1 MDDNRT
7 KAITVL
13 AREEGMDNNRTITG
27 TVLGW
32 EERMDDNSI
41 QREVAICRFLNNIA

>member
-1 MDDNRT
+1 
-7 KAITVL
+7 
-13 AREEGMDNNRTITG
+13 MDNNRTITG

-41 QREVAICRFLNNIA
+41 QREVAICRFLNNIALKKI